1 MIAYTRDE
9 IISASEMARGIST
22 ILNDLK
28 TKKKERYV
36 ISRNNKIEAVMLSI
50 ETYEYMKEALNS
62 IEKTNEH

>member
-36 ISRNNKIEAVMLSI
+36 ISRNNRLLLKPSI
-50 ETYEYMKEALNS
+50 INS
-62 IEKTNEH
+62 LLKQCS